1 MNTWWTRNPERL
13 EFELQALR
21 DAGIPFAPIPESID
35 QGIYKLRLF
44 PTVDGKTIELVVVF
58 PDLYPYFRFEVLAP
72 DLALTH
78 HQHAFAKTLCM
89 IGRATDNWSSEFLL
103 ADFIRDRLP
112 LVLAAAQTDDPVA
125 AAQLEQV
132 QGEPFSE
139 YYSAKPAMCLID
151 SSWQIPGSVRSGS
164 LILGV
169 HSLVRLAQDE
179 PPCIQAT
186 VLEVRGEDGK
196 LIVQAPEELRA
207 AFGSRQAKGRWSR
220 ADAPIPIDDAKALYT
235 AARELDPKEA
245 TLGWTQLWGLSFQ
258 IRAILFPEET
268 GHRQTGDGW
277 IFTVRIQRPT
287 TTATAK
293 PERRKNKHT
302 KPYFKPSPAQPAYD
316 YYIARAGRAGPSDL
330 HARIPELIPLQ
341 NKIVAQVGAGC
352 LGAPSAL
359 EFARAALGELRLLD
373 DDVIDPGTSVRWPL
387 GLAVAGR
394 LKVETLKAFIS
405 EHYPYT
411 KPEGY
416 MRRLGM
422 VRMNGARAD
431 ESVLEEFTKGASL
444 IYDTSAEFGV
454 QYMLS
459 EYARERRIPY
469 VCVMGTQGGWGGWV
483 IRIRPDQTAGC
494 WSCFQAMRIYDD
506 LPEPPAAPM
515 PEIQPVGCA
524 NPTFTGASFDLT
536 HVALQGVRV
545 AVSTLCAGAGDGY
558 PAIGWDVA
566 VISLRSKEGQLIAPT
581 TQTFALSRH
590 PGARCASAA
599 RHSMD

>member
-21 DAGIPFAPIPESID
+21 AAGIPFTPIQESID
-35 QGIYKLRLF
+35 QGMYRLRLS
-44 PTVDGKTIELVVVF
+44 PTVDGKTIELTAAF
-58 PDLYPYFRFEVLAP
+58 PDLYPYFRFEVFAP
-72 DLALTH
+72 DLSLSH

-103 ADFIRDRLP
+103 ADFIQKRLP
-112 LVLAAAQTDDPVA
+112 LVLTAAQTDDPAA

-132 QGEPFSE
+132 QGEPFSD

-151 SSWQIPGSVRSGS
+151 SSWQIPVSTRSGS
-164 LILGV
+164 LTLGV
-169 HSLVRLAQDE
+169 YSFRQLAPKE

-186 VLEVRGEDGK
+186 VLEVRGENGG
-196 LIVQAPEELRA
+196 LIVQAPEDLRK
-207 AFGSRQAKGRWSR
+207 AFGSRQAKGRWGR
-220 ADAPIPIDDAKALYT
+220 ADAPILIDDAKALY
-235 AARELDPKEA
+235 AATRELDPKEA
-245 TLGWTQLWGLSFQ
+245 TLPWSQLGGLTFQ
-258 IRAILFPEET
+258 VRAILFPEET

-277 IFTVRIQRPT
+277 IFVVRIQRPT
-287 TTATAK
+287 AAAAMR
-293 PERRKNKHT
+293 PERHKKKHP
-302 KPYFKPSPAQPAYD
+302 KAYFKSSAAQPGDD
-316 YYIARAGRAGPSDL
+316 YYIARAGRAGLSDL
-330 HARIPELIPLQ
+330 QARIPELVPLR
-341 NKIVAQVGAGC
+341 NKIVAQVGVGC

-359 EFARAALGELRLLD
+359 EFARAALGELRMLD
-373 DDVIDPGTSVRWPL
+373 DDVIEPGTSVRWPL

-394 LKVETLKAFIS
+394 LKVEVLKTLIG

-411 KPEGY
+411 KAEGY
-416 MRRLGM
+416 LRRLGM
-422 VRMNGARAD
+422 VRMNDGQSD
-431 ESVLEEFTKGASL
+431 EAVLEEFTKGASL

-494 WSCFQAMRIYDD
+494 WSCFQAMRMYDD

-515 PEIQPVGCA
+515 PDIQPVGCS
-524 NPTFTGASFDLT
+524 NPTFTGAGFDLT

-545 AVSTLCAGAGDGY
+545 AVSTLCADAGNGY
-558 PAIGWDVA
+558 PAINWDVA
-566 VISLRSKEGQLIAPT
+566 SISLRSKEGHLIDPT
-581 TQTFALSRH
+581 TQTFALPRH
-590 PGARCASAA
+590 PRCPVCERRAA
-599 RHSMD
+599 